1 VPPSVIPKPV
11 RYLVAILGLLAIVGA
26 LAGVKAAQISTL
38 VNMGKQAQ
46 KAGPPPEAVS
56 TFVAQTQTWEGML
69 SAVGSVTAAKGV
81 TVSNE
86 VPGLVSR
93 ILFESGAMVREG
105 QVLVE
110 LDTSVERAQLAT
122 SKARLELARVTA
134 ERTRALLATGSIS
147 KAQGD
152 NDDAQLKTSLT
163 DVSSLEAQIDRK
175 TVRAPF
181 PGRTGIRLINRGQ
194 YLGAGTP
201 VTTLETLGALYVDFT
216 LPQQRLPEVK
226 VGMPVKVSIEG
237 TEGTQD
243 GLVSAIDP
251 AVDAVTRTIKLRAA
265 LPNVEQNLNP
275 GMFAHVSVIL
285 PQQSS
290 VVTVPAT
297 AIVHAPYGDSVFIVE
312 DMKDEAGHVALG
324 PDGKPRKVARQ
335 QFVRIGESR
344 GDFVAVLDG
353 AKTGQV
359 IVMAG
364 AFKLRNGSPVTVNN
378 DVKPTPQLAPHP
390 ENH

>member
-1 VPPSVIPKPV
+1 V
-11 RYLVAILGLLAIVGA
+11 RYVVAVLALLAIVVA

-38 VNMGKQAQ
+38 INMGKQAQ
-46 KAGPPPEAVS
+46 KAGPPPEAVA
-56 TFVAQTQTWEGML
+56 TYVAQRQNWEDTL

-93 ILFESGAMVREG
+93 ILFESNAAVREG

-122 SKARLELARVTA
+122 ARARLELARVTA
-134 ERTRALLATGSIS
+134 GRTRALLATNSIS

-152 NDDAQLKTSLT
+152 SDDAQLKTAQT
-163 DVSSLEAQIDRK
+163 DVGSLEAQIDRK

-181 PGRTGIRLINRGQ
+181 AGRTGIRLINRGQ

-216 LPQQRLPEVK
+216 LPQQHLPQVQ
-226 VGMPVKVSIEG
+226 VGMPVQVSIEG
-237 TEGTQD
+237 TEGSQA
-243 GLVSAIDP
+243 GIVSAIDP
-251 AVDAVTRTIKLRAA
+251 AVDATTRTIKLRAA
-265 LPNVEQNLNP
+265 LPNVEQKLNP

-285 PQQSS
+285 PQQAS
-290 VVTVPAT
+290 VVIVPAT

-312 DMKDEAGHVALG
+312 DMKNEAGQVVTG
-324 PDGKPRKVARQ
+324 PDGKPRKMARQ
-335 QFVRIGESR
+335 QFVRLGDAR

-353 AKTGQV
+353 VTEGQEG
-359 IVMAG
+359 VMAG
-364 AFKLRNGSPVTVNN
+364 AFKLRNGSPVVLNN
-378 DVKPTPQLAPHP
+378 DLKPTPQLAPHP